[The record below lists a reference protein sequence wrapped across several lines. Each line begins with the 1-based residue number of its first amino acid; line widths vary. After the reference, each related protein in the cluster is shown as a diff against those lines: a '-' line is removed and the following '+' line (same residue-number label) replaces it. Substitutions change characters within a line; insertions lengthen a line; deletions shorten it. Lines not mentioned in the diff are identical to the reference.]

1 MTKEQADRLL
11 QAVRDRERERR
22 AAQERKAQA
31 EARRGRPPI
40 KDW

>member
-31 EARRGRPPI
+31 EAGRGRPPI